1 VTSLQIFGIAP
12 TDFPAPR
19 IFAIPGA
26 DVRRLP
32 CGVSWNLVTVI
43 KNTGLVGDHASV
55 LRPPYTVDES
65 ARLSRTWRA
74 NVSFGVSR
82 DESPVQRL
90 QCRPIISEG
99 WSPSV
104 IPRSGRPFARRLLRS
119 LRNLL
124 GGMALAKERWMAGR
138 ECKKCNGHGQPI
150 ATRARRHR
158 YQPARFLSSL

>member
-74 NVSFGVSR
+74 NVSF
-82 DESPVQRL
+82 
-90 QCRPIISEG
+90 ISEG